1 MLAKGDCLPNRKNEK
16 ALERNSK
23 LWDLKLLNSVM
34 VTQRNNF
41 KKLKKKSLT
50 VFSSG
55 FNFKIKFI
63 TKHITLIVYFIA
75 KASDFHSYPFTSF
88 ILPKSCK

>member
-41 KKLKKKSLT
+41 KKLKKKTLT

-63 TKHITLIVYFIA
+63 TKTNYTNCVLYC
-75 KASDFHSYPFTSF
+75 KSLRLSF
-88 ILPKSCK
+88 ISIHFIYTAQVM